1 MQALTTPRSD
11 AAPNPKVPPMTDT
24 LLAPEPVSAADA
36 LLADSAHI
44 ASAVVDLVRQL
55 HGIKA
60 RLATGPEADHSPL
73 FLLVKIVHTGPQ
85 RASALADLVGADPS
99 TVSRQVASLVKAG
112 FVTRQADPNDGRACL
127 LVPTDLG
134 LAKVEEYKDRQ
145 AMAMAPIVGDWS
157 AEDRADFIR
166 LLRRYVTSIDFHRDD
181 VIATLIAHQS
191 QKGQ

>member
-1 MQALTTPRSD
+1 MTQTLD
-11 AAPNPKVPPMTDT
+11 AA
-24 LLAPEPVSAADA
+24 APVADE
-36 LLADSAHI
+36 LLADSADI
-44 ASAVVDLVRQL
+44 ASAVVDLMRQL

-73 FLLVKIVHTGPQ
+73 FLLVKLAHTGPL
-85 RASALADLVGADPS
+85 RGSALADLVGADPS

-112 FVTRQADPNDGRACL
+112 FVARQADPNDGRACL

-134 LAKVEEYKDRQ
+134 LAKVDEYKARQ

-157 AEDRADFIR
+157 EQDRADFIR
-166 LLRRYVTSIDFHRDD
+166 LLRLYVNSIDIHRDD
-181 VIATLIAHQS
+181 VIATLIAHHS

>member
-1 MQALTTPRSD
+1 MTQTLD
-11 AAPNPKVPPMTDT
+11 AA
-24 LLAPEPVSAADA
+24 APVADE
-36 LLADSAHI
+36 LLADSADI
-44 ASAVVDLVRQL
+44 ASAVVDLMRQL

-73 FLLVKIVHTGPQ
+73 FLLVKLAHTGPL
-85 RASALADLVGADPS
+85 RASSLAERVGADPS

-112 FVTRQADPNDGRACL
+112 FVRREADPNDGRACL

-145 AMAMAPIVGDWS
+145 AVAMAPIVGEWS
-157 AEDRADFIR
+157 GQERADFLR
-166 LLRRYVTSIDFHRDD
+166 LLRKYVTSIDTHRDD
-181 VIATLIAHQS
+181 VIATLIAHHS

>member
-1 MQALTTPRSD
+1 
-11 AAPNPKVPPMTDT
+11 MTDT
-24 LLAPEPVSAADA
+24 LVAPAPAAEPAADE
-36 LLADSAHI
+36 LMADSAAI
-44 ASAVVDLVRQL
+44 GSAVVDLMRQL

-73 FLLVKIVHTGPQ
+73 FLLVKLVHTGPL

-112 FVTRQADPNDGRACL
+112 LLERQADPNDGRACL

-134 LAKVEEYKDRQ
+134 QAKVDEYKDRQ
-145 AMAMAPIVGDWS
+145 AVAMAPIVSDWS
-157 AEDRADFIR
+157 GQDRADFIR
-166 LLRRYVTSIDFHRDD
+166 LLRLYVASIDTHRDD
-181 VIATLIAHQS
+181 VIATLIAHHS

>member
-1 MQALTTPRSD
+1 
-11 AAPNPKVPPMTDT
+11 MTDT
-24 LLAPEPVSAADA
+24 LVEAAPAPGVVSEPATDA
-36 LLADSAHI
+36 LLVDSAAI
-44 ASAVVDLVRQL
+44 SSAVVDLMRQL

-73 FLLVKIVHTGPQ
+73 FLLVKLVHTGPL

-112 FVTRQADPNDGRACL
+112 LVVREADPADGRACL

-134 LAKVEEYKDRQ
+134 RTRVDEYAQRR
-145 AMAMAPIVGDWS
+145 AEAMAPMIRDWS
-157 AEDRADFIR
+157 ADDRSDLLR
-166 LLRRYVTSIDFHRDD
+166 LLRKYVASIDAHRDD
-181 VIATLIAHQS
+181 VIAALISHP